1 LFLGKLAAKQNL
13 SGVVVKLARA
23 SGEKAKDER
32 TRATDVVTRGGK
44 AIGGGRFE
52 GWQKRRKEMNRINAA
67 IHRGRMLPMW
77 GYEFVRTTVN
87 PAGTFA
93 LENLKAGPWF
103 GPWFFVYEEPT
114 GAPTIVGP
122 VTITSQDRTMK
133 VDIAIVEGGTIEGRV
148 ENVPTA
154 MAGQVW
160 VIAFDA
166 RIQSQKLHTND
177 RESLRWQPVAFT
189 SSAFRSEGACHRRAA
204 SKIANAALCG
214 SASTAMRPIFSIVM
228 GGIWSVAPRL

>member
-23 SGEKAKDER
+23 SGEKAKDET
-32 TRATDVVTRGGK
+32 TRVTGVVTLGGK
-44 AIGGGRFE
+44 AIGGGRVG

-67 IHRGRMLPMW
+67 ILRGRTLPI
-77 GYEFVRTTVN
+77 GGHEFVRTTVN
-87 PAGTFA
+87 PGGTFV

-103 GPWFFVYEEPT
+103 GPWFFVYAEPT

-122 VTITSQDRTMK
+122 VAITSQDRTMK
-133 VDIAIVEGGTIEGRV
+133 VDIAIARGGTIEGRV
-148 ENVPTA
+148 ENVPTV

-160 VIAFDA
+160 LIAFDVT
-166 RIQSQKLHTND
+166 IQSQRLHPND
-177 RESLRWQPVAFT
+177 RESFRRQPVVFT

-214 SASTAMRPIFSIVM
+214 SAITAMRPIFSIVM
-228 GGIWSVAPRL
+228 GGIWSVAPRF